1 MKAGF
6 IGLGNMGGA
15 IARRLARSGFAVTGC
30 DMSEQVLAEF
40 DEPGTSRTNDP
51 LQAAD
56 GAAMLG
62 ICVRTDAQLRAVAGD
77 GRLFAAMAPGGL
89 VMLHS
94 TVAPGLARELAQV
107 AAQHGIGFV
116 DVGVSGGPQAAEAGS
131 LALFVGG
138 EPHDIDRARP
148 WLDAIGKV
156 FALGGVGR
164 GQEGKLLNN
173 LVSLANY
180 ATTLA
185 VLDVGEAMGFDR
197 DQLAESF
204 LAGSAQSFGMVV
216 APPMIRAGTDAP
228 RRAAEIRALAELLR
242 KDLTHGSEL
251 DVDAPA
257 ALGSLV
263 TAGEALITRLTRA
276 AAEQEGGPVPADPDR
291 MADAYFA
298 AIRAR
303 DIDALV
309 ALFASDATLKFPD
322 GRTAEG
328 ADAVRHLYST
338 AFAAG
343 WPTPTPGARIATP
356 TTILVEVAAI
366 SGSGSEARTAN
377 LYRFDR
383 AGLIRELSIYMQ
395 G

>member
-1 MKAGF
+1 VKVGF

-15 IARRLARSGFAVTGC
+15 IARQLARSGFTVTGC
-30 DMSEQVLAEF
+30 DVSEQVLAGF
-40 DEPGTSRTNDP
+40 DEPGTSRTGDP
-51 LQAAD
+51 LEAAAD
-56 GAAMLG
+56 AAMLG
-62 ICVRTDAQLRAVAGD
+62 ICVRTDAQLSALAGD

-89 VMLHS
+89 VMMHS
-94 TVAPGLARELAQV
+94 TVAPGLARALAQV

-116 DVGVSGGPQAAEAGS
+116 DVGVSGGAQAAATGS

-138 EPHDIDRARP
+138 EPHNIDRARP
-148 WLDAIGKV
+148 WLDAIGTV
-156 FALGGVGR
+156 FALGPVGR

-180 ATTLA
+180 STALA
-185 VLDVGEAMGFDR
+185 ALDLGEAMGFDR
-197 DQLAESF
+197 EQLAEAF
-204 LAGSAQSFGMVV
+204 LAGSAQSFGMAV
-216 APPMIRAGTDAP
+216 APGMIRAGADASP
-228 RRAAEIRALAELLR
+228 RAAEIRDLAELLR
-242 KDLTHGSEL
+242 KDLIHGSEL
-251 DVDAPA
+251 EADAPA
-257 ALGSLV
+257 ALSSIV
-263 TAGEALITRLTRA
+263 ATGEALIARLTRA

-298 AIRAR
+298 AIHAR

-328 ADAVRHLYST
+328 AEAIRHLYST
-338 AFAAG
+338 AFAPG